1 MNYTKKA
8 TLLLFLSITLG
19 TIVAFTTAS
28 EKFFQVSKNLEIFA
42 SLFKEVNLYYVDE
55 VNPNTLIK
63 TGIDAMLGSLDPYTN
78 FIPEDDIEDYRT
90 MTTGQY
96 GGIGA
101 IIGKRNG
108 KTMIL
113 MPYENYPAAKGG
125 LKIGDEIL
133 EVDGIKVKDKNSND
147 VSKYLK
153 GQKDTKVRIVFQ
165 RFGESAP
172 KEVLLIREQIK
183 IDNVPYFGMVTEDI
197 GYLVLTDFT
206 MNASNEV
213 KQALTKLKAQGAQK
227 VIFDLRDNPGGLLSE
242 AVDISN
248 LFISKDKEVV
258 STRGKVA
265 EWNKTYTALNN
276 PFDTQIP
283 VVVLTNSRSASASEI
298 VAGVLQDYDR
308 GVLVGQRT
316 FGKGL
321 VQTTRS
327 IAYQSQLKITT
338 AKYYIPSGRCI
349 QAIDY
354 SSRNEDG
361 SVGYIPDSLKTA
373 FKTKNGR
380 IVYDGGGV
388 TPDVTV
394 TKELQAP
401 ITQSLIG
408 KGLIFDY
415 ATEFA
420 ARNPVISKT
429 KDFQLTNTEYDKF
442 TLWLENKEY
451 DYTTKVES
459 TLASLAEIA
468 KQEKYYEDIKE
479 RLYDLKNKV
488 THNKEQ
494 DLVKF
499 KDEIKAALRS
509 EIASRYYYQKG
520 IIESSFA
527 VDKDILTARAIL
539 EDKDRYQQIVSG
551 K

>member
-1 MNYTKKA
+1 MKFTRKSA
-8 TLLLFLSITLG
+8 TILFITSLCAMLL
-19 TIVAFTTAS
+19 AFTYAN
-28 EKFFQVSKNLEIFA
+28 EKFFQVSRNLEIFA

-63 TGIDAMLGSLDPYTN
+63 TGIDAMLASLDPYTN
-78 FIPEDDIEDYRT
+78 YIPEDDIEDYRT

-101 IIGKRNG
+101 LIGKRNG

-125 LKIGDEIL
+125 LKIGDEII
-133 EVDGIKVKDKNSND
+133 EVDGIKVKEKNSND

-153 GQKDTKVRIVFQ
+153 GQKDTKVRILYQ
-165 RFGESAP
+165 RFGETSP
-172 KEVLLIREQIK
+172 KEVLLTREQIK
-183 IDNVPYFGMVTEDI
+183 IDNVPYYGMVTNEI
-197 GYLVLTDFT
+197 GYLILTDFT

-213 KQALTKLKAQGAQK
+213 KQALTKLKAQGATK

-248 LFISKDKEVV
+248 LFIVKDKEVV
-258 STRGKVA
+258 STKGKVA

-321 VQTTRS
+321 VQTTRG
-327 IAYQSQLKITT
+327 IAYQSQLKVTT

-361 SVGYIPDSLKTA
+361 SVGSIPDSLKTA

-388 TPDVTV
+388 TPDVVV
-394 TKELQAP
+394 TKEMQAP
-401 ITQSLIG
+401 ITQSLVN

-420 ARNPVISKT
+420 ARHPTIPKA
-429 KDFQLTNTEYDKF
+429 KDFELSDAEYDKF
-442 TLWLENKEY
+442 TRWLEGKEY

-459 TLASLAEIA
+459 TLSLLADIA
-468 KQEKYYEDIKE
+468 KQEKYYDDIKE
-479 RLYDLKNKV
+479 SLHDLKSKV
-488 THNKEQ
+488 SHNKEQ

-499 KDEIKAALRS
+499 KEEIKAALRS
-509 EIASRYYYQKG
+509 EIASRYYFQKG
-520 IIESSFA
+520 IIETSFA
-527 VDKDILTARAIL
+527 VDKDILTAKALL
-539 EDKDRYQQIVSG
+539 EDTDQYQKVING